1 MHPAYEAFL
10 DQVAANP
17 GGRHVPTPEAD
28 RHWHAHLLDTRA
40 YAEMCRE
47 RFGRFL
53 HHEPATLSNPYCA
66 ATLGD

>member
-17 GGRHVPTPEAD
+17 TARHVPSPEAD
-28 RHWHAHLLDTRA
+28 AHWHEHLLDTRG
-40 YAEMCRE
+40 YAEMCQE

-53 HHEPATLSNPYCA
+53 HHEPATGAGYCA
-66 ATLGD
+66 ATLEA